1 MQAGKAHDHYSAWPA
16 VSASCTTPP
25 NAAVRILR
33 LIVAFGWARLF
44 DRLGQAK
51 EGRSLPHW
59 KL

>member
-25 NAAVRILR
+25 NAAVRMLR
-33 LIVAFGWARLF
+33 LIVAFSSV

-59 KL
+59 KF